1 MSGCKWTFNLKPEVS
16 ALILWQGH
24 CNIDALLI
32 NLWSTKE
39 EIMCRISPSLTRQ
52 RQKVSISLNVFFCV
66 LHKSISFV
74 IIITFLCEYL
84 KDSRQLITFMW
95 LKVDSVHFIISV
107 ALENQTYD
115 FCVVLLHLELQCVYV
130 IHLDVC
136 YSEKLQWNYCSRL
149 LISIV
154 HYGDD
159 VDGNYD
165 IEFDS
170 DDDSSSNEN
179 DFGSDDDV
187 TKSSCVLW
195 WLINQTNLKMDYFY
209 RSVIARI
216 VSESLL
222 VMPVYLAIFYC
233 RNHD

>member
-1 MSGCKWTFNLKPEVS
+1 
-16 ALILWQGH
+16 
-24 CNIDALLI
+24 
-32 NLWSTKE
+32 
-39 EIMCRISPSLTRQ
+39 
-52 RQKVSISLNVFFCV
+52 
-66 LHKSISFV
+66 
-74 IIITFLCEYL
+74 
-84 KDSRQLITFMW
+84 MW
-95 LKVDSVHFIISV
+95 LKVDSIHFIISV

-115 FCVVLLHLELQCVYV
+115 FCVAMLYPLRYVLLHLELQCVHV

-136 YSEKLQWNYCSRL
+136 YIEKWQWNYCSRL

-170 DDDSSSNEN
+170 DDDGSSNEN

-187 TKSSCVLW
+187 NDNFTKSICVLW

-216 VSESLL
+216 VSESLF
-222 VMPVYLAIFYC
+222 VMPAYLAIFYR